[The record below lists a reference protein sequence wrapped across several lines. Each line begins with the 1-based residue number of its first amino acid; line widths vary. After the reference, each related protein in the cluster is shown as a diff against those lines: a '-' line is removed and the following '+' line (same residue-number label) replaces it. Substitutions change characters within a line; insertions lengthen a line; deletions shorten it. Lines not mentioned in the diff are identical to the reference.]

1 MPLLDAASGE
11 PDHPVSYRL
20 HLCLECVLQ
29 VSQNRA
35 LYGYNGEGS
44 ARSVSVSSLSSHS
57 MHSFVCAL
65 CAAELPQEEGQELD
79 LTARLIPTEPHCTPL
94 VCGVQGPHFGSWF

>member
-11 PDHPVSYRL
+11 LDHPVCYQL
-20 HLCLECVLQ
+20 HLRLDCVLQ

-44 ARSVSVSSLSSHS
+44 ACSVYVSSLSHS
-57 MHSFVCAL
+57 MFSFVCAL

-79 LTARLIPTEPHCTPL
+79 PATRLTQTEPHCAPF